1 MKKKEINQINNSRS
15 SSKLFTALGGA
26 IAASVLV
33 MILRELP
40 AMRRELKIL
49 RM

>member
-1 MKKKEINQINNSRS
+1 MGKRI
-15 SSKLFTALGGA
+15 LWALLALGALALIG
-26 IAASVLV
+26 
-33 MILRELP
+33 REVP